1 MTDDPVADLAPP
13 ADPSVTTVLLLVDDD
28 TDRGL
33 LREWLAEHDEF
44 EPRIVNPDAPAP
56 FDAAFDVCLFDVDGF
71 RGVADALATHRES
84 TGTYTPTLLFVP
96 ERYGDVESVLA
107 RLGDAGEHID
117 EVIDAPV
124 RRANLVRRLRTLARA
139 RRFSTRLEES
149 RDRHQRLVRR
159 LPDAVFV
166 CTDGQVTYAN
176 PAATSMLGIDS
187 DAVRG
192 RAFVD
197 LVPSVDRDSVA
208 RALKTAM
215 RNGRSDPVETVLCR
229 TVVRNADGGTRNTDG
244 GDGSVSVSEP
254 DSAASEPAVGSSGEN
269 GGAGSDTVP
278 SADSSREPAAP
289 VPIELTAIDAGTGD
303 VQVVAHDLR
312 QRREREERLALY
324 RRAMDEAT
332 VGITIADHSTDA
344 EGLIYAN
351 NEFKRLTGLDDD
363 GLLGRNPRILQT
375 GATDSEP
382 VARLRR
388 AIDAGKQASVVLLN
402 KRSDGRKWHN
412 SLDISPI
419 RGPGGE
425 VTHYLGFQRD
435 VTEWMSRE
443 QRLTVLDRVL
453 RHNIRNRLNVVLGY
467 ADRVDDAFAAAET
480 KSEAATADDWG
491 DSDVLSNAV
500 DIDSVRADID
510 RIRAAATDILDL
522 SDSARRFRENI
533 AVDGDADPV
542 DAAAV
547 VVDVASTLAAD
558 ADGADILV
566 STPDGPVTV
575 AGAAPLSLVVEEL
588 LSNSLEHVADP
599 TVRVSLA
606 VEGDDAVLRIADD
619 GQGITPDSRVP
630 LESGAETATEHGQGV
645 GLWLVRWTV
654 DAVGGTVSYK
664 EGVDGGAVVTARFP
678 IVDGDRNSE

>member
-1 MTDDPVADLAPP
+1 MTDDPVDDLAPP

-44 EPRIVNPDAPAP
+44 EPRIVDPDTPAP

-71 RGVADALATHRES
+71 REVADALVTHRKS
-84 TGTYTPTLLFVP
+84 IGTYTPTLLFVP

-107 RLGDAGEHID
+107 RLGDAGDHVD
-117 EVIDAPV
+117 DVIDAPI
-124 RRANLVRRLRTLARA
+124 RRANLARRLRTLARA

-166 CTDGQVTYAN
+166 CTDGRVTYAN
-176 PAATSMLGIDS
+176 PAATSMLGVDS

-192 RAFVD
+192 RYLVD

-208 RALKTAM
+208 RALKTAL
-215 RNGRSDPVETVLCR
+215 RNGRSDPVETALCR
-229 TVVRNADGGTRNTDG
+229 TVVRNVDGGTRNAEG
-244 GDGSVSVSEP
+244 SGGSVSDSEP
-254 DSAASEPAVGSSGEN
+254 GSAASEPAVGSSGEN
-269 GGAGSDTVP
+269 GANGSDTEP

-289 VPIELTAIDAGTGD
+289 VPVELTAIDTGAGD

-344 EGLIYAN
+344 EVLIYAN

-363 GLLGRNPRILQT
+363 DLLGHNPRILQT
-375 GATDSEP
+375 GATDPEP

-388 AIDAGKQASVVLLN
+388 AIDAGKEASVVVLN

-412 SLDISPI
+412 ALDISPI

-435 VTEWMSRE
+435 VTEWVSHE
-443 QRLTVLDRVL
+443 QRVTVLDRVL

-467 ADRVDDAFAAAET
+467 ADQVDHALAEIET
-480 KSEAATADDWG
+480 KAEAATADDS
-491 DSDVLSNAV
+491 DDADVLPGAV
-500 DIDSVRADID
+500 DLDSVRADVD
-510 RIRAAATDILDL
+510 RIRDAAADILDL
-522 SDSARRFRENI
+522 SDSARRFREDI
-533 AVDGDADPV
+533 AVDGDADPA
-542 DAAAV
+542 DAATV
-547 VVDVASTLAAD
+547 VVDVASALAAE

-566 STPDGPVTV
+566 STPDEPVTV

-588 LSNSLEHVADP
+588 LSNALEHVADP
-599 TVRVSLA
+599 TVHVSLS
-606 VEGDDAVLRIADD
+606 VDGDDAVLRIADD
-619 GQGITPDSRVP
+619 GPGITSDSRVP

-645 GLWLVRWTV
+645 GLWLVRWTI
-654 DAVGGTVSYK
+654 DAVGGTATY
-664 EGVDGGAVVTARFP
+664 EDGPDGGAVVIARFP
-678 IVDGDRNSE
+678 IVDDPEE

>member
-1 MTDDPVADLAPP
+1 MTDDRVPGSVPP
-13 ADPSVTTVLLLVDDD
+13 ADPSGTTVLLLVADD

-44 EPRIVNPDAPAP
+44 EPRVVDPDARDP

-71 RGVADALATHRES
+71 RGVADALVPHRES

-96 ERYGDVESVLA
+96 ERYGGVESVLA
-107 RLGDAGEHID
+107 RLGDAGDHVD
-117 EVIDAPV
+117 DVIGAPI
-124 RRANLVRRLRTLARA
+124 RRANLARRLRTLARA

-166 CTDGQVTYAN
+166 CTDGRVTYTN
-176 PAATSMLGIDS
+176 PAATSMLGVDA

-192 RAFVD
+192 RDFVD
-197 LVPSVDRDSVA
+197 LVPSVDRDTVS
-208 RALKTAM
+208 RALKTAP
-215 RNGRSDPVETVLCR
+215 RNGRSDPVETALCR
-229 TVVRNADGGTRNTDG
+229 TVVRNADGGTRNADG
-244 GDGSVSVSEP
+244 GDGSVPEP
-254 DSAASEPAVGSSGEN
+254 GPESAASEPAVGSSGEN
-269 GGAGSDTVP
+269 GGGGSDTEP
-278 SADSSREPAAP
+278 SADSPREPADP
-289 VPIELTAIDAGTGD
+289 VPVELTAIDTGAGD

-332 VGITIADHSTDA
+332 VGITIADHSADD

-363 GLLGRNPRILQT
+363 ELLGHNPRILQT
-375 GATDSEP
+375 DATDPEP

-388 AIDAGKQASVVLLN
+388 AIDAGTEASVVLLN
-402 KRSDGRKWHN
+402 RRSDGRKWYN
-412 SLDISPI
+412 ALDISPI
-419 RGPGGE
+419 RGPDGE

-435 VTEWMSRE
+435 VTEWVSHE
-443 QRLTVLDRVL
+443 QRVTVLDRVL

-467 ADRVDDAFAAAET
+467 ADQVDHALAEIETVVQGDRTGSDAP
-480 KSEAATADDWG
+480 
-491 DSDVLSNAV
+491 SDPV
-500 DIDSVRADID
+500 DLGAIRTDVD
-510 RIRAAATDILDL
+510 RIRDAAADILDL
-522 SDSARRFRENI
+522 SDSARRFREDI

-547 VVDVASTLAAD
+547 VVDVASTLAAE

-566 STPDGPVTV
+566 STPDEPVTV

-588 LSNSLEHVADP
+588 LSNALEHVEDP
-599 TVRVSLA
+599 TIHVSLT
-606 VEGDDAVLRIADD
+606 VGDDDAVLRIADD
-619 GQGITPDSRVP
+619 GPGITSDSRVP

-645 GLWLVRWTV
+645 GLWLVRWTI
-654 DAVGGTVSYK
+654 DAVGGTADYE
-664 EGVDGGAVVTARFP
+664 EGPDGGAVVIARFP
-678 IVDGDRNSE
+678 TVDDGE